1 MKSPEW
7 VACEMGRVWAVR
19 LYPGS
24 DLRVEIE
31 RWAHSR
37 QVRAAVIGSAVGSL
51 SIVSL
56 RFAGV
61 SSAWNEGR
69 DWEILSLNGTVSIS
83 GLHLH
88 LAVADSEGRTYG
100 GHLLNGSTI
109 RTTAEIVI
117 NELQG
122 TRFLREPDTATGFRE
137 LVIRKDTPGT

>member
-1 MKSPEW
+1 
-7 VACEMGRVWAVR
+7 
-19 LYPGS
+19 
-24 DLRVEIE
+24 
-31 RWAHSR
+31 
-37 QVRAAVIGSAVGSL
+37 
-51 SIVSL
+51 
-56 RFAGV
+56 V